1 MARRFYID
9 TSAYLCILLGEAG
22 HEALR
27 RELSGAELVS
37 SVLLVLEARR
47 NLVRLSRENYLSSA
61 EFHTCMSTLEND
73 LQVFLLR
80 DFTLD
85 LCGIRSIP
93 AVSTPRSLDLA
104 HLSTAGWF
112 HQQEPLIRFISLD
125 EAQRLSARELGLPV

>member
-9 TSAYLCILLGEAG
+9 TSAYLCILLGEEG

-27 RELSGAELVS
+27 RELSGVELVS

-61 EFHTCMSTLEND
+61 EFHECMSTLEND
-73 LQVFLLR
+73 LENFLLR

-85 LCGIRSIP
+85 LCEIRAIP

-104 HLSTAGWF
+104 HLSTAIWF
-112 HQQEPLIRFISLD
+112 HQQERLIRFVSLD